1 MSEALKDRT
10 AKGFLWGSL
19 NSGAIQVLNLLF
31 GIILARCLSPEDY
44 GMVGVLM
51 IFVNIAGC
59 LQACGFTQALINIKK
74 PTDDDYNS
82 VFWFN
87 VLVSTVIYI
96 ILFLS
101 APLISAFFGIKE
113 LEGLSRLLF
122 LCIFIS
128 SLGITRNAYMLK
140 NMMNKELAVIG
151 IVALLVSGG
160 IGIGLAM
167 CGYGYWSLAWQQIAF
182 ISALNVG
189 RVICVPWHPNLKIDF
204 GPVRRMFAFSVKMLI
219 TNIINS
225 VQQSVLNF
233 IFGKLFPIQAVGFF
247 SQANNWNTKAS
258 SVVSGAMQQ
267 VAQPVLVEV
276 ADDAARRKQV
286 LRKMLRFASFI
297 TFPMMLGLAMVAH
310 EFIILT
316 ITDKWL
322 ESVPLLRVLCVGGAF
337 LPIVTLFQSLTVSSG
352 RSGLYMWMNIAQV
365 LSTIAVVLL
374 CYTMGMM
381 VMVWLSTA
389 LYILWVVPWIIVVGR
404 QTGLTFIEAMKDIMP
419 FLLISVVVMAVA
431 YFITLPIKSLWLLL
445 IARIVA
451 AVVLYY
457 GIMWLLKATI
467 LKECIQFIKN
477 KGSQAL

>member
-1 MSEALKDRT
+1 
-10 AKGFLWGSL
+10 
-19 NSGAIQVLNLLF
+19 
-31 GIILARCLSPEDY
+31 
-44 GMVGVLM
+44 
-51 IFVNIAGC
+51 
-59 LQACGFTQALINIKK
+59 
-74 PTDDDYNS
+74 
-82 VFWFN
+82 
-87 VLVSTVIYI
+87 
-96 ILFLS
+96 
-101 APLISAFFGIKE
+101 
-113 LEGLSRLLF
+113 
-122 LCIFIS
+122 
-128 SLGITRNAYMLK
+128 
-140 NMMNKELAVIG
+140 
-151 IVALLVSGG
+151 
-160 IGIGLAM
+160 
-167 CGYGYWSLAWQQIAF
+167 
-182 ISALNVG
+182 
-189 RVICVPWHPNLKIDF
+189 
-204 GPVRRMFAFSVKMLI
+204 
-219 TNIINS
+219 
-225 VQQSVLNF
+225 
-233 IFGKLFPIQAVGFF
+233 
-247 SQANNWNTKAS
+247 
-258 SVVSGAMQQ
+258 
-267 VAQPVLVEV
+267 
-276 ADDAARRKQV
+276 
-286 LRKMLRFASFI
+286 MLRFASFI

-374 CYTMGMM
+374 CYTMGMI

-477 KGSQAL
+477 KGSQTIV